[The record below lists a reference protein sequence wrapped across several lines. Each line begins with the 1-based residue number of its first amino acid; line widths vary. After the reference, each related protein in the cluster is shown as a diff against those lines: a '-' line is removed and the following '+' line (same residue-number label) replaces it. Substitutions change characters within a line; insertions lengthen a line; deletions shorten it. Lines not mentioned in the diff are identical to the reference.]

1 MRFAL
6 HAKQFAAAAETT
18 VFVRARKIP
27 ASDLPQYCAGPAAH
41 CLGRS
46 RRIHLAERGLMKT

>member
-6 HAKQFAAAAETT
+6 HADRFAAAAKITF
-18 VFVRARKIP
+18 FVRACKIL
-27 ASDLPQYCAGPAAH
+27 ASVLPQYCAARAAH

-46 RRIHLAERGLMKT
+46 CRIHLAERGLMKT